1 MCRCTGCGVELQNI
15 DRDVLGYTSNLGNNL
30 CERCF
35 RINNYN
41 EYKTVVK
48 SNQDFINILENINKT
63 NDLVVL
69 VVDLFNINK
78 NLEEISKYVSNDI
91 LLVLTKRD
99 ILPKS
104 CYDKKLLEYFS
115 DYNLNIIDSIII
127 SSVKN
132 YNFDLLY
139 SKILNNKKSNNVYVV
154 GFTNAGKSIARN
166 FSLSM
171 ASITCTII
179 TLILVSLGVL
189 VSYNVN
195 NITKDI
201 EKELTIVVF
210 MKKETTKE
218 ELNKTKDALS
228 KIDNVADVKYTS
240 KDDIK
245 NDMASEYPSFS
256 KMMESW
262 TDVNNPF
269 QDSYI
274 VSVKD
279 VRDINET
286 VTTIKNLDNVD
297 IVKYSESMIGEL
309 INIFDAIKT
318 GTICLVVGLVLVT
331 AFLINNTI
339 KITIFSRRNEID
351 IMRLVGTSNTVIK
364 LPFLFEG
371 LFIGILGSII
381 PVLVTIFGYTYI
393 YNALSSLGTSN
404 ILSIIKLTSPELIV
418 YKTSL
423 FILIIG
429 AVVGMFGSVKAVR
442 KYLTV

>member
-1 MCRCTGCGVELQNI
+1 MKVI
-15 DRDVLGYTSNLGNNL
+15 
-30 CERCF
+30 
-35 RINNYN
+35 RI
-41 EYKTVVK
+41 
-48 SNQDFINILENINKT
+48 IG
-63 NDLVVL
+63 
-69 VVDLFNINK
+69 
-78 NLEEISKYVSNDI
+78 
-91 LLVLTKRD
+91 R
-99 ILPKS
+99 
-104 CYDKKLLEYFS
+104 
-115 DYNLNIIDSIII
+115 SI
-127 SSVKN
+127 
-132 YNFDLLY
+132 
-139 SKILNNKKSNNVYVV
+139 
-154 GFTNAGKSIARN
+154 TNAGKSIARN

-297 IVKYSESMIGEL
+297 IVKYSESMVGEL

-318 GTICLVVGLVLVT
+318 GTVCLVVGLVLVT

-371 LFIGILGSII
+371 LFIGVLGSII
-381 PVLVTIFGYTYI
+381 PILVTIFGYTYI
-393 YNALSSLGTSN
+393 YNAVSSLGTSN

>member
-1 MCRCTGCGVELQNI
+1 MKVI
-15 DRDVLGYTSNLGNNL
+15 
-30 CERCF
+30 
-35 RINNYN
+35 RI
-41 EYKTVVK
+41 
-48 SNQDFINILENINKT
+48 IG
-63 NDLVVL
+63 
-69 VVDLFNINK
+69 
-78 NLEEISKYVSNDI
+78 
-91 LLVLTKRD
+91 R
-99 ILPKS
+99 
-104 CYDKKLLEYFS
+104 
-115 DYNLNIIDSIII
+115 SI
-127 SSVKN
+127 
-132 YNFDLLY
+132 
-139 SKILNNKKSNNVYVV
+139 
-154 GFTNAGKSIARN
+154 TNAGKSIARN

-245 NDMASEYPSFS
+245 NNMASEYPSFS

-297 IVKYSESMIGEL
+297 IVKYSESMVGEL

-318 GTICLVVGLVLVT
+318 GTICLVVGLVLVI

-371 LFIGILGSII
+371 LFIGVLGAII
-381 PVLVTIFGYTYI
+381 PILVTIFGYTYI
-393 YNALSSLGTSN
+393 YNAVSSLGTSN

>member
-1 MCRCTGCGVELQNI
+1 MKVI
-15 DRDVLGYTSNLGNNL
+15 
-30 CERCF
+30 
-35 RINNYN
+35 RI
-41 EYKTVVK
+41 
-48 SNQDFINILENINKT
+48 IG
-63 NDLVVL
+63 
-69 VVDLFNINK
+69 
-78 NLEEISKYVSNDI
+78 
-91 LLVLTKRD
+91 R
-99 ILPKS
+99 
-104 CYDKKLLEYFS
+104 
-115 DYNLNIIDSIII
+115 SI
-127 SSVKN
+127 
-132 YNFDLLY
+132 
-139 SKILNNKKSNNVYVV
+139 
-154 GFTNAGKSIARN
+154 TNAGKSIARN

-245 NDMASEYPSFS
+245 NNMASEYPSFS

-274 VSVKD
+274 ISVKD

-297 IVKYSESMIGEL
+297 IVKYSESMVGEL

-318 GTICLVVGLVLVT
+318 GTVCLVVGLVLVT

-371 LFIGILGSII
+371 LFIGVLGAII
-381 PVLVTIFGYTYI
+381 PILVTIFGYTYI
-393 YNALSSLGTSN
+393 YNAVSSLGTSN

>member
-1 MCRCTGCGVELQNI
+1 MKVI
-15 DRDVLGYTSNLGNNL
+15 
-30 CERCF
+30 
-35 RINNYN
+35 RI
-41 EYKTVVK
+41 
-48 SNQDFINILENINKT
+48 IG
-63 NDLVVL
+63 
-69 VVDLFNINK
+69 
-78 NLEEISKYVSNDI
+78 
-91 LLVLTKRD
+91 R
-99 ILPKS
+99 
-104 CYDKKLLEYFS
+104 
-115 DYNLNIIDSIII
+115 SI
-127 SSVKN
+127 
-132 YNFDLLY
+132 
-139 SKILNNKKSNNVYVV
+139 
-154 GFTNAGKSIARN
+154 TNAGKSIARN

-245 NDMASEYPSFS
+245 NNMASEYPSFS

-297 IVKYSESMIGEL
+297 IVKYSESMVGEL

-318 GTICLVVGLVLVT
+318 GTDCLVVGLVLVT

-371 LFIGILGSII
+371 LFIGVLGSII
-381 PVLVTIFGYTYI
+381 PILVTIFGYTYI
-393 YNALSSLGTSN
+393 YNAVSSLGTSN

>member
-1 MCRCTGCGVELQNI
+1 MKVI
-15 DRDVLGYTSNLGNNL
+15 
-30 CERCF
+30 
-35 RINNYN
+35 RI
-41 EYKTVVK
+41 
-48 SNQDFINILENINKT
+48 IG
-63 NDLVVL
+63 
-69 VVDLFNINK
+69 
-78 NLEEISKYVSNDI
+78 
-91 LLVLTKRD
+91 R
-99 ILPKS
+99 
-104 CYDKKLLEYFS
+104 
-115 DYNLNIIDSIII
+115 SI
-127 SSVKN
+127 
-132 YNFDLLY
+132 
-139 SKILNNKKSNNVYVV
+139 
-154 GFTNAGKSIARN
+154 TNAGKSIARN

-297 IVKYSESMIGEL
+297 IVKYSESMVGEL

-371 LFIGILGSII
+371 LFIGVLGSII

>member
-1 MCRCTGCGVELQNI
+1 MKVI
-15 DRDVLGYTSNLGNNL
+15 
-30 CERCF
+30 
-35 RINNYN
+35 RI
-41 EYKTVVK
+41 
-48 SNQDFINILENINKT
+48 IG
-63 NDLVVL
+63 
-69 VVDLFNINK
+69 
-78 NLEEISKYVSNDI
+78 
-91 LLVLTKRD
+91 R
-99 ILPKS
+99 
-104 CYDKKLLEYFS
+104 
-115 DYNLNIIDSIII
+115 SI
-127 SSVKN
+127 
-132 YNFDLLY
+132 
-139 SKILNNKKSNNVYVV
+139 
-154 GFTNAGKSIARN
+154 TNAGKSIARN

-189 VSYNVN
+189 VSYNAN

-218 ELNKTKDALS
+218 ELDKTKDALS
-228 KIDNVADVKYTS
+228 KIDNVSDVKYTS
-240 KDDIK
+240 KEDIK

-262 TDVNNPF
+262 TDTDNPF

-297 IVKYSESMIGEL
+297 IVKYSESMVGEL
-309 INIFDAIKT
+309 IDIFDAIKT

-381 PVLVTIFGYTYI
+381 PILITIFGYTYI
-393 YNALSSLGTSN
+393 YNAVSSLGTSN

-429 AVVGMFGSVKAVR
+429 AIVGMFGSVKAVR

>member
-1 MCRCTGCGVELQNI
+1 MKVI
-15 DRDVLGYTSNLGNNL
+15 
-30 CERCF
+30 
-35 RINNYN
+35 RI
-41 EYKTVVK
+41 
-48 SNQDFINILENINKT
+48 IG
-63 NDLVVL
+63 
-69 VVDLFNINK
+69 
-78 NLEEISKYVSNDI
+78 
-91 LLVLTKRD
+91 R
-99 ILPKS
+99 
-104 CYDKKLLEYFS
+104 
-115 DYNLNIIDSIII
+115 SI
-127 SSVKN
+127 
-132 YNFDLLY
+132 
-139 SKILNNKKSNNVYVV
+139 
-154 GFTNAGKSIARN
+154 TNAGKSIARN

-218 ELNKTKDALS
+218 ELDKTKEAIS
-228 KIDNVADVKYTS
+228 KIDNVSDVKYTS
-240 KDDIK
+240 KEDIK
-245 NDMASEYPSFS
+245 NNMASEYPSFE

-262 TDVNNPF
+262 TNADNPF
-269 QDSYI
+269 QDSYV

-286 VTTIKNLDNVD
+286 VTTIKNLDNID
-297 IVKYSESMIGEL
+297 IVKYSESMVGEL

-351 IMRLVGTSNTVIK
+351 IMRLVGTSNAVIK

-371 LFIGILGSII
+371 LFIGVLGAII
-381 PVLVTIFGYTYI
+381 PILVTIFGYTYI
-393 YNALSSLGTSN
+393 YNAVSSLGTSN

>member
-1 MCRCTGCGVELQNI
+1 MKVI
-15 DRDVLGYTSNLGNNL
+15 
-30 CERCF
+30 
-35 RINNYN
+35 RI
-41 EYKTVVK
+41 
-48 SNQDFINILENINKT
+48 IG
-63 NDLVVL
+63 
-69 VVDLFNINK
+69 
-78 NLEEISKYVSNDI
+78 
-91 LLVLTKRD
+91 R
-99 ILPKS
+99 
-104 CYDKKLLEYFS
+104 
-115 DYNLNIIDSIII
+115 SI
-127 SSVKN
+127 
-132 YNFDLLY
+132 
-139 SKILNNKKSNNVYVV
+139 
-154 GFTNAGKSIARN
+154 TNAGKSIARN

-218 ELNKTKDALS
+218 ELNKTKEALS
-228 KIDNVADVKYTS
+228 KIDKVADVKYTS
-240 KDDIK
+240 KDDIR

-351 IMRLVGTSNTVIK
+351 IMRLVGTSNVVIK

-371 LFIGILGSII
+371 LFIGVLGAII
-381 PVLVTIFGYTYI
+381 PILITIFGYTYI
-393 YNALSSLGTSN
+393 YNAVSSLGTSN